1 MDRDLWC
8 NLMAIGKVNG
18 HSAAVF
24 LSDSTLGWSPIS
36 LSVSVLLLLLTGT
49 DTLCAQLIILP
60 SDRNRY
66 FIR

>member
-1 MDRDLWC
+1 MDRDLGC
-8 NLMAIGKVNG
+8 NLVAIAKVKE

-24 LSDSTLGWSPIS
+24 LSDSTLGWSSIS

-49 DTLCAQLIILP
+49 DTLYAQLIILP